1 MQPGEQSTL
10 HRSPGKPQKGLTDRF
25 GRTLLILAV
34 VLYAAILILGPLV
47 AIFWGA
53 FSEGAGRLVDELSS
67 QQALDALKLTLF
79 LGLGATAI
87 NTVFG
92 LCTAYILV
100 RDRFPGRRF
109 LNGVVDLPFAVS
121 PVIAGLMLI
130 LLFGRGGWLE
140 PLVNAAGVKI
150 VFAVPGMLLAT
161 CFVSLPFVIREVM
174 PILQHVGTAHE
185 EAAYIMGAGKWRAF
199 WKVTLPSIRWGLVYG
214 VVLTMARSFGEFGA
228 VLVVSG
234 GIVGLTETSTLF
246 IFRTLDD
253 RNVIAAYGMALVLA
267 MVSFVLMLFVEFW
280 KSRSSEFRGHNT

>member
-1 MQPGEQSTL
+1 MQAGDQTGAPG
-10 HRSPGKPQKGLTDRF
+10 RSGKPQMEQEGGW
-25 GRTLLILAV
+25 GRTLLVAAV
-34 VLYAAILILGPLV
+34 VCYAGILILGPLAAV
-47 AIFWGA
+47 LWGA
-53 FSEGAGRLVDELSS
+53 FSEGIGRLVAELSS
-67 QQALDALKLTLF
+67 EQAIRALTLTLF
-79 LGLGATAI
+79 LGLGATTI

-92 LCTAYILV
+92 LCTAYVLV

-121 PVIAGLMLI
+121 PVIAGLMLV
-130 LLFGRGGWLE
+130 LLFGRGGWME
-140 PLVNAAGVKI
+140 PLVEAAGFKV

-174 PILQHVGTAHE
+174 PILEHVGTVHE
-185 EAAYIMGAGKWRAF
+185 EAAFTIGAGKWQAF

-214 VVLTMARSFGEFGA
+214 VVLTVARSLGEFGA

-267 MVSFVLMLFVEFW
+267 MVSFVLMLLVEFW
-280 KSRSSEFRGHNT
+280 KSRSSEFRGHT

>member
-1 MQPGEQSTL
+1 MQPDDQSSL
-10 HRSPGKPQKGLTDRF
+10 HRRSGKRQEGQAGHF
-25 GRTLLILAV
+25 GRTALILTV

-53 FSEGAGRLVDELSS
+53 FSEGAARLIDELST
-67 QQALDALKLTLF
+67 QQAFDALKLTLF

-100 RDRFPGRRF
+100 RDRFAGRRF

-140 PLVNAAGVKI
+140 PLVNATGMKV

-185 EAAYIMGAGKWRAF
+185 EAAYIMGAGKWQAF

-214 VVLTMARSFGEFGA
+214 VVLTMARSLGEFGA

-267 MVSFVLMLFVEFW
+267 MVSFVLMLIVEFL